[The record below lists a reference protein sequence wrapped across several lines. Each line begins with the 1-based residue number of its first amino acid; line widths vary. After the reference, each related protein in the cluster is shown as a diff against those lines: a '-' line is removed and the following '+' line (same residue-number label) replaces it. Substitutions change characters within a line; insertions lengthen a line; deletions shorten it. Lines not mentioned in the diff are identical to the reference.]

1 MSMGSKDL
9 FKPKKPEIEKKEH
22 KVHPGK
28 DEDIIL
34 KLGSFRI
41 YFQNYYTIISL
52 ANDLFTGILY
62 LTGSL
67 VQTFTDKNRLG
78 LYLFI
83 FASFFL
89 LMRPILKIIHNV
101 FFYSQEE
108 YEQQVLGENED
119 QMTEGEKPT
128 KEVKVETKQN
138 DSTNEE
144 INKSYNNQYDDKK
157 NTKE

>member
-1 MSMGSKDL
+1 MEGEVSMGSKDL

-108 YEQQVLGENED
+108 YEQQVLGENEI
-119 QMTEGEKPT
+119 K
-128 KEVKVETKQN
+128 
-138 DSTNEE
+138 
-144 INKSYNNQYDDKK
+144 
-157 NTKE
+157 